1 MHPMFVELFLE
12 TCADDALAEEEDKR
26 RTVNR
31 ARRNRSR
38 RATKLTVAA
47 RDRDHRPAR

>member
-38 RATKLTVAA
+38 MATRLTVTA
-47 RDRDHRPAR
+47 RERNHRPSR

>member
-1 MHPMFVELFLE
+1 MHPMFAKLFLE

-38 RATKLTVAA
+38 TATRLTVAA
-47 RDRDHRPAR
+47 RDRDHRPSR

>member
-38 RATKLTVAA
+38 RAAKLTVAA

>member
-12 TCADDALAEEEDKR
+12 SCADDALAEEEDKR
-26 RTVNR
+26 RAVNR
-31 ARRNRSR
+31 AKRNRSR
-38 RATKLTVAA
+38 TATRLTVAA